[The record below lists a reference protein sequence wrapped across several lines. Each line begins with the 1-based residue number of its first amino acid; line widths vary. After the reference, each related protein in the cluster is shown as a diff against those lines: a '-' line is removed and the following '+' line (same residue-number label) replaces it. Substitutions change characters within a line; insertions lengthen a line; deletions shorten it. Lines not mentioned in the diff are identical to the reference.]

1 MWYQPMQE
9 LDVTEQRGEGNAL
22 GEGRATGI
30 MIVTVAFVAFV
41 AGTLTSS
48 SVFGDVTLIVAW

>member
-1 MWYQPMQE
+1 MWYQPVQE

-30 MIVTVAFVAFV
+30 IVTVAFVAFV

-48 SVFGDVTLIVAW
+48 LVFGDVTLIVAW